1 MTNYERNRRTQN
13 TLKVSEKKMMMMMRF
28 WIEDQLLAGLNK
40 AMFNSGPKTMSSIL
54 FLLLSELGGLYT

>member
-13 TLKVSEKKMMMMMRF
+13 TLKVSEKKMMMKF

>member
-13 TLKVSEKKMMMMMRF
+13 TLKVSEKKMMMKF

-40 AMFNSGPKTMSSIL
+40 AMFNPGPKTMSSIL

>member
-13 TLKVSEKKMMMMMRF
+13 TLEVSEKKKMMMMKF
-28 WIEDQLLAGLNK
+28 WIEDQLLAGLNE
-40 AMFNSGPKTMSSIL
+40 AMFNSRPKTMSSIL

>member
-13 TLKVSEKKMMMMMRF
+13 TLEVSEKKKMMMKF
-28 WIEDQLLAGLNK
+28 WIEDQLLAGLNE
-40 AMFNSGPKTMSSIL
+40 AMFNSRPKTMSSIL